1 MTKAKE
7 LLQGKITFKQDVLGL
22 VKAMTKESYKTPKN
36 ESILPKDI
44 EASKKEFAKNE
55 KKTANLIAELYKAGE
70 DLTSAMQQL
79 APKSQE
85 VSATM

>member
-7 LLQGKITFKQDVLGL
+7 LLNGKITFKKDVLGL

-36 ESILPKDI
+36 ESISPKDI
-44 EASKKEFAKNE
+44 VARKKEFAENE
-55 KKTANLIAELYKAGE
+55 KETANLIAELLKNGE
-70 DLTSAMQQL
+70 DLTSAVQQL